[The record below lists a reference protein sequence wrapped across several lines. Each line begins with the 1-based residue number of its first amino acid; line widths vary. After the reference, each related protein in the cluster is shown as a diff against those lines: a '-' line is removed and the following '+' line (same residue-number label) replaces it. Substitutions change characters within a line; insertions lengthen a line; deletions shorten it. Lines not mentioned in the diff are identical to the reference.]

1 MVTITDNKDIS
12 YPELLKRPVENNF
25 EVRSVVQEI
34 VEQVKVQ
41 GDSALR
47 LLTKRFDGIDINR
60 FELCSQ
66 IITSSRNQVD
76 ESLKGAIEIAARNIE
91 KFHAAQKVRDVEVAT
106 MPGVNCKLVYRPLE
120 RVGLY
125 IPGGTAPLVS
135 TVLML
140 GIPARVAGCNEL
152 IVCTPPPVSQPILY
166 ACSVVGA
173 KVYTVGGAQAI
184 AAMAFGTET
193 IPRVDKIFGPG
204 NSFVTEAKMQVAAM
218 GIPIDIPAGPSE
230 LLVIADN
237 SAIPQFVA
245 ADLLS
250 QAEHGADSQVVLISN
265 SNTIIEDTL
274 NEIKKQVNYLP
285 RKDIALKALEN
296 SYAIKVESIDRAIE
310 ISNLYAPEHLILAVA
325 NPEKYKTL
333 INNAGSVFI
342 GNYTPESAGDY
353 ASGTNHTLPTNGF
366 ARSWS
371 GVNLLSFTKTIT
383 YQTITPQGIQGLGNC
398 IVALANAEQLT
409 AHANA
414 VKFRMYKLSKQN

>member
-1 MVTITDNKDIS
+1 MVTITDNKNIS

-25 EVRSVVQEI
+25 EVRSIVQEI
-34 VEQVKVQ
+34 IELVKVQ

-47 LLTKRFDGIDINR
+47 LLTKRFDGIDIDR
-60 FELCSQ
+60 FELDSQ
-66 IITSSRNQVD
+66 TITISRNKVD
-76 ESLKGAIEIAARNIE
+76 KNLKGAIEIAARNIE
-91 KFHAAQKVRDVEVAT
+91 NFHAAQKVSNVEIAT
-106 MPGVNCKLVYRPLE
+106 VPGVNCKLVYRSLE

-166 ACSVVGA
+166 ACNVVGA

-285 RKDIALKALEN
+285 RMDIALKALEN

-325 NPEKYKTL
+325 NPEKYETL
-333 INNAGSVFI
+333 IKNAGSVFL

-383 YQTITPQGIQGLGNC
+383 YQTITPQGIQELGNC

-414 VKFRMYKLSKQN
+414 VKFRMDILSKQN